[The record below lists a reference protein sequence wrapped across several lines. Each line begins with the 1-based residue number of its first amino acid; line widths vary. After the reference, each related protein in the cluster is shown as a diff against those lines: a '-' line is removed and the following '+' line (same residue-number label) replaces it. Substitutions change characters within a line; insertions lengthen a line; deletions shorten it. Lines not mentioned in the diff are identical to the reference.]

1 MTKEEAEKANAILAQ
16 QWRDN
21 LQYKGVDLIDVFQY
35 EIRRQLGAIW
45 KQWFDELSALAVKHN
60 EQS

>member
-45 KQWFDELSALAVKHN
+45 KQWLDEQAAKAN
-60 EQS
+60 EQP

>member
-1 MTKEEAEKANAILAQ
+1 MTKDEAEKANATLAQ

-21 LQYKGVDLIDVFQY
+21 LQYKGVDLVDVFQY
-35 EIRRQLGAIW
+35 EVRRQLGAIW
-45 KQWFDELSALAVKHN
+45 KQWFDSLMVKTD